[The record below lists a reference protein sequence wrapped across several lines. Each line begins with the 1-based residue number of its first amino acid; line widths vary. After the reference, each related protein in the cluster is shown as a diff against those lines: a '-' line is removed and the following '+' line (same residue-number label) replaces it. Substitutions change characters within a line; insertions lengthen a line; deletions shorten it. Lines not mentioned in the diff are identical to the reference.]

1 MEIFIAWLIFAIV
14 VAIAAEARG
23 RNPFG
28 WFLLSVVLSPLV
40 GLILVLVLPNLRYER
55 LMGLAAASD
64 AVLETSPGA
73 RASRIDSRAF
83 EPDGVLAGFPY
94 RVAED
99 GSIEAIMQGA
109 IVRFRDFEK
118 FTSSVGS

>member
-1 MEIFIAWLIFAIV
+1 MEFFIGWLIFAIV

-40 GLILVLVLPNLRYER
+40 GLILVLVVPNLRYER
-55 LMGLAAASD
+55 VMGLTLQPD
-64 AVLETSPGA
+64 PPHQTNPV
-73 RASRIDSRAF
+73 RASF

-94 RVAED
+94 RVTED

-109 IVRFRDFEK
+109 IVRFRD
-118 FTSSVGS
+118 